1 VSPRGPCV
9 SSVIISA
16 EPLTAELRVLQ
27 VVMSSIWPSRS
38 AEVEEEGNEHLRPP
52 KVSWDAPLQDSL
64 TLFLTSVPGVLTI
77 VVADRNGLPVA
88 SVSRDKPRADLVAVS
103 AMAVLAM
110 EAGRSVAR
118 NLQISAASTV
128 TVEGGTWKVVVSPTP
143 TGLANLLVMME
154 GTTNLG
160 LLKLTLPRLADA
172 VERHLETL

>member
-1 VSPRGPCV
+1 
-9 SSVIISA
+9 
-16 EPLTAELRVLQ
+16 
-27 VVMSSIWPSRS
+27 MSSIWPSRS

-110 EAGRSVAR
+110 EAGRSVAPH
-118 NLQISAASTV
+118 LPISAASTV
-128 TVEGGTWKVVVSPTP
+128 TVEGGAWEGVVCPTP
-143 TGLANLLVMME
+143 PGLPHLPGMMV
-154 GTTNLG
+154 GRT
-160 LLKLTLPRLADA
+160 K
-172 VERHLETL
+172 

>member
-1 VSPRGPCV
+1 MAGIR
-9 SSVIISA
+9 
-16 EPLTAELRVLQ
+16 
-27 VVMSSIWPSRS
+27 PSRS
-38 AEVEEEGNEHLRPP
+38 AEIEEERDAALQTP
-52 KVSWDAPLQDSL
+52 KVSWDAPLQDAL
-64 TLFLTSVPGVLTI
+64 TLFLTSVLGVLTI

-88 SVSRDKPRADLVAVS
+88 SASREKQRADLVAVS

-128 TVEGGTWKVVVSPTP
+128 TVEGGNWKVVVSPTP
-143 TGLANLLVMME
+143 TGLANVLVMME

-160 LLKLTLPRLADA
+160 LLKLTLPRLAEA

>member
-1 VSPRGPCV
+1 
-9 SSVIISA
+9 
-16 EPLTAELRVLQ
+16 
-27 VVMSSIWPSRS
+27 MSSIWPSRS
-38 AEVEEEGNEHLRPP
+38 AETEEEGGEHLRAP
-52 KVSWDAPLQDSL
+52 KVSWDAPLQDAL

-128 TVEGGTWKVVVSPTP
+128 TVEGGDWKVGVAPTP
-143 TGLANLLVMME
+143 PGLADLLGMIE
-154 GTTNLG
+154 GTTDLRLLELNLTPIG
-160 LLKLTLPRLADA
+160 GRGRRAP
-172 VERHLETL
+172 

>member
-1 VSPRGPCV
+1 MAGNLPTRPVE
-9 SSVIISA
+9 IFA
-16 EPLTAELRVLQ
+16 ERDGE
-27 VVMSSIWPSRS
+27 
-38 AEVEEEGNEHLRPP
+38 NEHE
-52 KVSWDAPLQDSL
+52 KVAWETPLNDAL
-64 TLFLTSVPGVLTI
+64 TLFLTSVPGVLAV

-88 SVSRDKPRADLVAVS
+88 SATRDKPEAELVAVS

-118 NLQISAASTV
+118 NLHTTEASTV
-128 TVEGGTWKVVVSPTP
+128 TVEGEDWKVVVSPTP
-143 TGLANLLVMME
+143 SGIANVLVMME